1 MVVAY
6 EMSPLCTYS
15 QQSPTTCALSSTDP
29 NSLPENAQYVHGVLC
44 VVPLVRSQN
53 GNLEYSSDAFTNPP
67 TNTLCQFNTV
77 NLAEDTPL
85 PGQNP
90 TYYTYGK
97 ARCTNARP
105 PLPRA
110 PRAVSASRSGRRR
123 AARAQANAFKTI
135 YTHNTQLDDS
145 SHVLNGRQ
153 VRPPPRPAPP
163 LQALRPCPLG
173 RRACGGVRRGRGWA
187 GRACGGGVRRL
198 GGGRRW

>member
-44 VVPLVRSQN
+44 VVPLVRSPT

-123 AARAQANAFKTI
+123 AGR
-135 YTHNTQLDDS
+135 TQGGHLR
-145 SHVLNGRQ
+145 GRLGY
-153 VRPPPRPAPP
+153 RPSWNSPPRELPAP
-163 LQALRPCPLG
+163 
-173 RRACGGVRRGRGWA
+173 
-187 GRACGGGVRRL
+187 
-198 GGGRRW
+198 